1 MKKLEDALREIPSD
15 DDNWR
20 DKVENLKRQVAE
32 EKSNSIRYIIKYNKY
47 YIDLDNQN
55 TLGLFRS
62 VISDGTNI
70 ISFAPPKSLS
80 YKLFET
86 KTASENRQFLEYCE
100 GTMINMYFD
109 TKLGEWET
117 CHA

>member
-20 DKVENLKRQVAE
+20 EKVDDLKRQVAE

-86 KTASENRQFLEYCE
+86 KTASEKQMNSS
-100 GTMINMYFD
+100 FD
-109 TKLGEWET
+109 QYRPSKTNT
-117 CHA
+117 CFQMGWHYTQRA